1 MTEQQLKQEVKEMW
15 EGMRAD
21 GEMLVDLPAY
31 KLGMPFA
38 IPGEVV
44 IPLECDGE
52 FLPVYIDSDL
62 MPALLEGLQKA
73 QKACANMTAEADAE
87 YQACQVIRQAAGGI

>member
-1 MTEQQLKQEVKEMW
+1 MTEQQLKQEVKQMW
-15 EGMRAD
+15 EGMRAE

-44 IPLECDGE
+44 IPFECDGE
-52 FLPVYIDSDL
+52 FVPVYIDPNL
-62 MPALLEGLQKA
+62 IPALVEGLQKT
-73 QKACANMTAEADAE
+73 QKACANMAAEADAE
-87 YQACQVIRQAAGGI
+87 YRAWEVIRKAAGGI